1 MNAPGLAEGARDD
14 ATTESARS
22 GAAGEGGRDD
32 PPGEGGRDDPPGEG
46 GGWAGGE
53 AEGEWAEAERE
64 RGEGESDGALF
75 GGESDERRPTVAH
88 DGFVA
93 GARLRQY
100 EIVRPLG
107 RGGMGSVFLARDT
120 KLGRLVA
127 IKVLHEHS
135 DEKVQR
141 FLAEARAT
149 ARCRHENIVVIYEAD
164 EFGGCPYMV
173 LEYLEGRT
181 LHDWLLQRAAPAP
194 PGGPADGG
202 AAAAVPPGLAV
213 ELILPV
219 VRALV
224 CAHASG
230 IVHRD
235 LKPANVF
242 LTDEGPVKVLDF
254 GIAKRR
260 GADELTALAGAT
272 PAPSGVDELTRPGT
286 LLGTLPYMAPEQW
299 LGDEVDARA
308 DLWAV
313 GILLF
318 RLVTGA
324 HPLAPVGSVLQLA
337 QVAVLEVP
345 MPRVDSRRPG
355 LGPLAAIIDRCLQKR
370 RADRFD
376 SARSLQAALEALGA
390 DRDAPALGEGGSP
403 FAGLAPFQEGDAARF
418 FGREAEAAAVLGR
431 LRSQPLVAVAGPSG
445 AGKSSLVRAGV
456 VPALRRAS
464 PETEVAVLRPGR
476 RPLEALAELLL
487 LRVRAGSDAAAG
499 PASAHPVEGVA
510 ARLLARPGLLGARLR
525 ARCRQLGPGH
535 RFVLFV
541 DQFEELYTLGAGPAE
556 RAAFLA
562 CLTGVADDASSPLRV
577 LVSLRSDFLDRAA
590 EDRAFAAELTRGLV
604 LLPPMRAEGLAEALT
619 RPLEAA
625 GYRVE
630 DGAMVGA
637 MLEALGRARSP
648 LPLLQFTA
656 GKLWEARDRER
667 RLLTRASYERLGGVE
682 GALSAH
688 ADAVLVGLLPAERDL
703 CRALFLRL
711 VTPERTRAVVELS
724 ELGAGEAERAAMAQ
738 LVARLVDARLVLV
751 EPAGGRAGATVE
763 LVHESLI
770 DRWASLKRWLDES
783 EHDLQFLARLRSAA
797 QQWRAGREAEG
808 LLWREGAADEAKA
821 WLARRAAGRAG
832 AAGGLS
838 ADEERFLR
846 GVVALADRA
855 RRRRRWLAAGAF
867 AALAAFGLAVS
878 WLALRAR
885 REAERARVEAAR
897 ADREANHARNAA
909 RLAAARVLQARD
921 PTLALGFLR
930 EVEPPGVPREWAE
943 RALSA
948 LHGGVTRRAF
958 EHPDA
963 VRTAAFDPAG
973 GRIVTAS
980 ADRVVR
986 VFSAD
991 GRGEPIALRGHE
1003 ELVVG
1008 AAFSPDGRLVASA
1021 SRDRTARV
1029 WDAGGAGEPL
1039 VLRGHEDWV
1048 NTAAFGP
1055 DGKTLVTASRDR
1067 TLRLWRLDDPGRP
1080 LVLRGHG
1087 DNVYSAFFSPDGRQI
1102 VSASRDATVRLW
1114 GADGAGAPRVLR
1126 GHTDMVHIAAFSPD
1140 GQRIVSASQDGTVRL
1155 WSARDPLARPLVLRH
1170 EIAVIAA
1177 AFSPDGRTVA
1187 TGTEDGIVHLWP
1199 SDGAGP
1205 PRRLLGHKAAV
1216 YSLAFDAAG
1225 RRLISASI
1233 DGSVREW
1240 APFEEGAPAV
1250 LRGHKRGVFNVAFS
1264 PDGRQIATGSID
1276 KTVRLWNADG
1286 SGQPA
1291 VLRGHQAALTALAF
1305 SPDGRYLATA
1315 STDKTARLWPARGAG
1330 GVEVLRDHQD
1340 SINGLAW
1347 SPDGRYL
1354 ATASFDKTVRVTP
1367 VDGAGDT
1374 WVLRGHDDGATS
1386 VAFSPDGRLVATGS
1400 LDRVVRLWALRAD
1413 RPLREWRGHEGWIN
1427 TVAFSPDGR
1436 SVLST
1441 SIDHTLRVWPVEG
1454 PGEPLVLTQESEV
1467 TAATF
1472 SPDGRQIASTAF
1484 DGVVRIWP
1492 ADGRGE
1498 PVALLGHEEIANAV
1512 AFSPD
1517 GRRLVSGSFDGTAR
1531 VWSDWQPLRD
1541 SNDPRLWAA
1550 TELCPSV
1557 AARVN
1562 FLQASRPAAEADLA
1576 ACQRRVAERRAQ
1588 AAGRE

>member
-1 MNAPGLAEGARDD
+1 MNASVLTEDTPDSAK
-14 ATTESARS
+14 TTN
-22 GAAGEGGRDD
+22 AGEGEQARGG
-32 PPGEGGRDDPPGEG
+32 GEG
-46 GGWAGGE
+46 
-53 AEGEWAEAERE
+53 E
-64 RGEGESDGALF
+64 RGEGESDGGLF
-75 GGESDERRPTVAH
+75 ERESDERRSTVAD

-93 GARLRQY
+93 GARLRHY
-100 EIVRPLG
+100 EVVRPIG

-181 LHDWLLQRAAPAP
+181 LHEWLVLR
-194 PGGPADGG
+194 
-202 AAAAVPPGLAV
+202 AAAVPAGGSALGAVPPGVAV

-242 LTDEGPVKVLDF
+242 LTDEGQVKVLDF

-260 GADELTALAGAT
+260 GADELTALAGV
-272 PAPSGVDELTRPGT
+272 PLPPEGGDELTQPGT

-299 LGDEVDARA
+299 LGEEVDARA

-324 HPLAPVGSVLQLA
+324 HPLAPIGSVMQLA
-337 QVAVLEVP
+337 QVAMLEVP

-355 LGPLAAIIDRCLQKR
+355 LGPLAAIIDGCLQKR

-376 SARSLQAALEALGA
+376 SARALQAALEALGA
-390 DRDAPALGEGGSP
+390 DRGAPAHGEGGDP
-403 FAGLAPFQEGDAARF
+403 FAGLAPFQEADAARF

-456 VPALRRAS
+456 VPALRHTS
-464 PETEVAVLRPGR
+464 PETEVTVLRPGR

-487 LRVRAGSDAAAG
+487 LRVRAGSDAVG
-499 PASAHPVEGVA
+499 GSASMPPVEGVA

-541 DQFEELYTLGAGPAE
+541 DQFEELYTLGASPDE

-577 LVSLRSDFLDRAA
+577 LLSLRSDFLDRAA

-604 LLPPMRAEGLAEALT
+604 LLPPMRRAGLAEALL
-619 RPLEAA
+619 RPLEEA

-630 DGAMVGA
+630 DEAMVGA
-637 MLEALGRARSP
+637 MLEALGRTRSP

-688 ADAVLVGLLPAERDL
+688 ADAMLVGLLPAERDL

-711 VTPERTRAVVELS
+711 VTPERTRAIVELS
-724 ELGAGEAERAAMAQ
+724 ELGAGEVERGAMAQ
-738 LVARLVDARLVLV
+738 LVARLVDARIVLV
-751 EPAGGRAGATVE
+751 EPAGGRGGATVE

-770 DRWASLKRWLDES
+770 ERWATLKRWLDES
-783 EHDLQFLARLRSAA
+783 EHDLQFLTRLRAA
-797 QQWRAGREAEG
+797 ARQWRAGGEAEG
-808 LLWREGAADEAKA
+808 LLWREGTADEAKA
-821 WLARRAAGRAG
+821 WLARRAAGRARV
-832 AAGGLS
+832 AGGLS
-838 ADEERFLR
+838 GDEERFLR

-867 AALAAFGLAVS
+867 AALAGFGLAVS

-885 REAERARVEAAR
+885 SEAARTRVEAAR
-897 ADREANHARNAA
+897 ADREANFARNAA
-909 RLAAARVLQARD
+909 RLAAARELQARD

-930 EVEPPGVPREWAE
+930 EVEPPGLPREWAE
-943 RALSA
+943 RALYA

-958 EHPDA
+958 EHPEE

-980 ADRVVR
+980 ADKLVR
-986 VFSAD
+986 IWNAD
-991 GRGEPIALRGHE
+991 GTGEPLVLRGHG

-1008 AAFSPDGRLVASA
+1008 AAFSPDGRRVASA
-1021 SRDRTARV
+1021 SRDLTARV
-1029 WDAGGAGEPL
+1029 WNADGTGEPL
-1039 VLRGHEDWV
+1039 FLRGHEDWV
-1048 NTAAFGP
+1048 NSAA
-1055 DGKTLVTASRDR
+1055 
-1067 TLRLWRLDDPGRP
+1067 
-1080 LVLRGHG
+1080 
-1087 DNVYSAFFSPDGRQI
+1087 FSPDGGQIVTASKVYTALFSPDGQHI

-1114 GADGAGAPRVLR
+1114 RADGTGTPRVLR
-1126 GHTDMVHIAAFSPD
+1126 GHTDLVHGAAFSPD
-1140 GQRIVSASQDGTVRL
+1140 GQRIVSVSQDNTARI
-1155 WSARDPLARPLVLRH
+1155 WSVRDPLARPVVLRH
-1170 EIAVIAA
+1170 EIGVIAA
-1177 AFSPDGRTVA
+1177 AFSPDGRTIA
-1187 TGTEDGIVHLWP
+1187 LGTENGVVHLWP
-1199 SDGAGP
+1199 SDGVGP

-1216 YSLAFDAAG
+1216 YSVAFDAEG
-1225 RRLISASI
+1225 QRLVTASF

-1240 APFEEGAPAV
+1240 APFEKGAPAV
-1250 LRGHKRGVFNVAFS
+1250 LRGHKKGVYNVAVS
-1264 PDGRQIATGSID
+1264 PDG
-1276 KTVRLWNADG
+1276 
-1286 SGQPA
+1286 
-1291 VLRGHQAALTALAF
+1291 
-1305 SPDGRYLATA
+1305 
-1315 STDKTARLWPARGAG
+1315 
-1330 GVEVLRDHQD
+1330 
-1340 SINGLAW
+1340 
-1347 SPDGRYL
+1347 
-1354 ATASFDKTVRVTP
+1354 
-1367 VDGAGDT
+1367 
-1374 WVLRGHDDGATS
+1374 
-1386 VAFSPDGRLVATGS
+1386 
-1400 LDRVVRLWALRAD
+1400 
-1413 RPLREWRGHEGWIN
+1413 
-1427 TVAFSPDGR
+1427 
-1436 SVLST
+1436 
-1441 SIDHTLRVWPVEG
+1441 
-1454 PGEPLVLTQESEV
+1454 
-1467 TAATF
+1467 
-1472 SPDGRQIASTAF
+1472 
-1484 DGVVRIWP
+1484 
-1492 ADGRGE
+1492 
-1498 PVALLGHEEIANAV
+1498 
-1512 AFSPD
+1512 
-1517 GRRLVSGSFDGTAR
+1517 
-1531 VWSDWQPLRD
+1531 
-1541 SNDPRLWAA
+1541 
-1550 TELCPSV
+1550 
-1557 AARVN
+1557 
-1562 FLQASRPAAEADLA
+1562 
-1576 ACQRRVAERRAQ
+1576 
-1588 AAGRE
+1588 